1 MSGAEWPAP
10 AKINL
15 FLHII
20 RQREDGYHELQT
32 VFQFLD
38 FCDALSFSVTKDTGI
53 RHTQVP
59 TGIDIENELCL
70 RAARLLQQHSNID
83 LGVEITLEKHI
94 PQGGGF
100 GGGSSDAATTLQ
112 ALNRL
117 WGANL
122 SQNELEGLGLQLGAD
137 VPVFLRGQ
145 AAWAEGVG
153 EKLTPITLDP
163 CWYVLVM
170 PDVQINTADIFS
182 RPELT
187 RDSPP
192 ITIRAFREGRARRQL
207 RNDLE
212 TVVVKLYP
220 QVDQV
225 LRWLRPFSDDG
236 LGNPRMTGSGAGVFL
251 PVVSR
256 EQGEKILD
264 QCPGEWT
271 GFVTQGMAQSP
282 LVERL
287 AQEN

>member
-1 MSGAEWPAP
+1 MSGVGWPAP

-15 FLHII
+15 FLHIN

-38 FCDALSFSVTKDTGI
+38 YVDELSFSVTHDTVI
-53 RHTQVP
+53 RHTRLP
-59 TGIDIENELCL
+59 TGIDAENELCV
-70 RAARLLQQHSNID
+70 RAARLLQQHGNID
-83 LGVEITLEKHI
+83 QGVEITLDKRI
-94 PQGGGF
+94 PPGGGF

-122 SQNELEGLGLQLGAD
+122 PQDELAGLGLQLGAD

-145 AAWAEGVG
+145 TAWAEGVG
-153 EKLTPITLDP
+153 ERLTPIALDP
-163 CWYVLVM
+163 RWYLLLV
-170 PDVQINTADIFS
+170 PDVQIITADIFS

-192 ITIRAFREGRARRQL
+192 ITIRAFREGRVRGQL

-212 TVVVKLYP
+212 PVVIKLYP
-220 QVDQV
+220 QVDEV
-225 LRWLRPFSDDG
+225 LQWLRSFGDPKF
-236 LGNPRMTGSGAGVFL
+236 GNPRMTGSGAGVFL
-251 PVVSR
+251 PVKNR
-256 EQGEKILD
+256 EQGEKILA
-264 QCPGEWT
+264 QCPGKWT
-271 GFVTQGMAQSP
+271 GYVAQGLAQSP
-282 LVERL
+282 LVRRL